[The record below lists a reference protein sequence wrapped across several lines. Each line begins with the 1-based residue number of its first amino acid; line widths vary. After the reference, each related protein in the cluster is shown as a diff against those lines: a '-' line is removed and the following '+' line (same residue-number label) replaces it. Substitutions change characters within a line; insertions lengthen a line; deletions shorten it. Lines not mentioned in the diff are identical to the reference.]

1 MALPKIDVPLFELM
15 LPSTGQPVKYRPFLV
30 KEQKILLLALEGDNV
45 KETVQA
51 MRQIVS
57 NCVMSEEVD
66 VEKLPTFD
74 LEYIFLKLRAKSI
87 GEVVELN
94 MRHATGLNSKGDEC
108 DATTVF
114 KLNLMDVEVQ
124 KTIEHQDKFVLD
136 EKTGLGIKF
145 KYPTPDLDLLENTE
159 DKSQL
164 EIATEAMLNSIEFI
178 FDNENV
184 YKKEDYTKQELS
196 EFIDSMTQD
205 QFAMCGKF
213 FETMPKLKHTI
224 KWKCKGCGCEDELTL
239 EGLTSFFV
247 F

>member
-1 MALPKIDVPLFELM
+1 MALPKIDVPLFELI
-15 LPSTGQPVKYRPFLV
+15 LPSTNQPVKYRPFLV
-30 KEQKILLLALEGDNV
+30 KEQKILLLALEGDNL
-45 KETVQA
+45 KETVTA

-87 GEVVELN
+87 GEVVDLN
-94 MRHATGLNSKGDEC
+94 LRHPTGSNSKGDTC
-108 DATTVF
+108 DGVTIHKV
-114 KLNLMDVEVQ
+114 NLMDVEVL
-124 KTIEHQDKFVLD
+124 KTVEHQDKFILD

-145 KYPTPDLDLLENTE
+145 KYPTPNLEALENTE
-159 DKSQL
+159 DKSAL
-164 EIATEAMLNSIEFI
+164 EIAADAMTNSIDFI

-184 YKKEDYTKQELS
+184 YKKEDYTRQELN
-196 EFIDSMTQD
+196 EFIDSMTQE
-205 QFAMCGKF
+205 QFAACGKF
-213 FETMPKLKHTI
+213 FETMPKLKHTV
-224 KWKCKGCGCEDELTL
+224 KWKCTKCGCEDEITL